1 MLQGAALKKSREGA
15 SMSDNGFFERFKTEV
30 RLGPLAM
37 LHQRAETFRRM
48 ADLGLFTI
56 SKDEREELNRI
67 AATCNEDDREFLR
80 GFEERFAQAAERLGR
95 AGNGP
100 M

>member
-1 MLQGAALKKSREGA
+1 
-15 SMSDNGFFERFKTEV
+15 MSDDGFFQRFETEAS
-30 RLGPLAM
+30 LGPLVM
-37 LHQRAETFRRM
+37 LRQRAETLRRM

-67 AATCNEDDREFLR
+67 AATCKEDDRGFLR
-80 GFEERFAQAAERLGR
+80 GFEERFMQAAERLGR

-100 M
+100 T